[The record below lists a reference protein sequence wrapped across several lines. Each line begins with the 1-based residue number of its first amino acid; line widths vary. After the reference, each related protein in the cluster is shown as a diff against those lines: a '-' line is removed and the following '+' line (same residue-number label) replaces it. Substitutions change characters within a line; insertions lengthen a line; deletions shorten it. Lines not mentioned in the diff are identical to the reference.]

1 IVGSNGAGKSTFMQ
15 LLTHQLHPIASDNG
29 IPPIRIFGEDRWIVA
44 ELRKRI
50 GIISADMEKEIA
62 NNLKGGRISGKD
74 VVLTGF
80 FSSMQLFGHHR
91 VEPKMEQ
98 KAEQALADIGASYL
112 SSHLFSRMSAGEARR
127 VLIAR
132 ALVTRSEEH
141 TSDSSHVSIS

>member
-1 IVGSNGAGKSTFMQ
+1 GSAMEWFSLRIAPLQPTARVGPNGAGTSTLMQ
-15 LLTHQLHPIASDNG
+15 LRPHQLHPIASDNG

-91 VEPKMEQ
+91 VE
-98 KAEQALADIGASYL
+98 
-112 SSHLFSRMSAGEARR
+112 
-127 VLIAR
+127 
-132 ALVTRSEEH
+132 
-141 TSDSSHVSIS
+141 